1 MHDGQRNWSYGE
13 RVVCKRFTGVRGVST
28 NTAAGWAA
36 DGNSTEFGSLRAAD
50 SIAEIG
56 TS

>member
-13 RVVCKRFTGVRGVST
+13 RVVCRRFTGVRGVST

-50 SIAEIG
+50 SIAETG